1 MNDKLEKTLLLTKG
15 LSENIGKCERWESL
29 NDIVGEL
36 LENDVLDCKEYL
48 HDVMEL
54 TRLGYVK
61 SDLEN
66 EEDIEMSEAVGFDI
80 SGLTLDG
87 EKHVE
92 DLLKKPA
99 TGEKI
104 HGFFKKLDEA
114 CGRIADTGAA
124 RLAGTIILPALALL

>member
-15 LSENIGKCERWESL
+15 LSENIGKCERQESL

-36 LENDVLDCKEYL
+36 
-48 HDVMEL
+48 
-54 TRLGYVK
+54 
-61 SDLEN
+61 LEN

-80 SGLTLDG
+80 SGLTLEG

-92 DLLKKPA
+92 DLLKKPE

-124 RLAGTIILPALALL
+124 RLAGTIILPVLALL